1 MALPMISVVDDD
13 QSVRE
18 SLARLIRSVGFTVQ
32 VFGSAEEFLSAGQ
45 GRRPDCLI
53 LDIRMPGMN
62 GIELQRELS
71 ASDRDLPVIFIT
83 AHGSD
88 EEVRARALGAGAVD
102 YLLKPLKEEEVLKA
116 LETALSSK

>member
-1 MALPMISVVDDD
+1 MISVVDDD

-45 GRRPDCLI
+45 GHQPDCLI

-102 YLLKPLKEEEVLKA
+102 YLLKPLREEEVLKA
-116 LETALSSK
+116 LETALNSK